1 MSKAEKEYETKKLY
15 YKKVKKACLN
25 IVEAF
30 ADMTETKKND
40 FIESLGIELD
50 TDLIIKLK
58 NKIL

>member
-1 MSKAEKEYETKKLY
+1 MSKAEKEYETKKTY
-15 YKKVKKACLN
+15 YKKVKKASIN

-40 FIESLGIELD
+40 FMETLGIELD
-50 TDLIIKLK
+50 TDLIVKLK